1 MCLTLASAKWWN
13 EWEREREWGE
23 GERQRGEGRQR
34 GRDGFIYA
42 EGVGL
47 LDFHWESRN
56 TAYMMVACIQ
66 RAVRE
71 WVCDTNSVHGH
82 WQHANTIF
90 LGHHRYPRT
99 VLPAAGMS
107 ARAATVEERLVAPHG
122 CIFFDYVCRVL
133 DASIELLQYTCIR
146 SLLTR
151 IRSLLTLV
159 RTLIELLQ

>member
-1 MCLTLASAKWWN
+1 MGGEEKRTGN
-13 EWEREREWGE
+13 EGQRE

-71 WVCDTNSVHGH
+71 
-82 WQHANTIF
+82 
-90 LGHHRYPRT
+90 
-99 VLPAAGMS
+99 
-107 ARAATVEERLVAPHG
+107 
-122 CIFFDYVCRVL
+122 
-133 DASIELLQYTCIR
+133 
-146 SLLTR
+146 
-151 IRSLLTLV
+151 
-159 RTLIELLQ
+159 